1 MMQGGLR
8 EKYPVHRTLDVLDG
22 FDIYRS
28 TKLIIA
34 IVVID
39 SEFGKKIKLYRW
51 QKRYDKNPKSPTY
64 GNNVWKGNQS
74 LLKVL
79 RN

>member
-39 SEFGKKIKLYRW
+39 SEFGKKIKLYRSRIG
-51 QKRYDKNPKSPTY
+51 KVEITLDGLEPVLNLYPNGDSFKSI
-64 GNNVWKGNQS
+64 S
-74 LLKVL
+74 
-79 RN
+79 